1 MGMEPIVI
9 EILGTHLKVN
19 TDEDPRYISQL
30 IDYLREKTAEVQAS
44 ARIEDPLKI
53 SILTSIYLIDEL
65 YKRGDNGIELPGDR
79 EASQITLR
87 MIEKLDQSLERDES
101 QENPD

>member
-1 MGMEPIVI
+1 MEPIVI
-9 EILGTHLKVN
+9 EILGTNLKVN

-30 IDYLREKTAEVQAS
+30 IEYLREKTAEVQAS

-65 YKRGDNGIELPGDR
+65 YKKSGSGIELPGDR
-79 EASQITLR
+79 EASQLTLQ
-87 MIEKLDQSLERDES
+87 MIEKLDQSLDLIDS
-101 QENPD
+101 PENPD